1 MGGSGSKRI
10 SLNSIDNL
18 PPDIFQTY
26 LEKSKHA
33 INDQYDS
40 NTSIIYFP
48 QYAGCT
54 IYSDGGEMYK
64 ITGSTQ
70 KLFDKE
76 LTAYCKELIRRPYIT
91 VGRTVYLVENY
102 E

>member
-18 PPDIFQTY
+18 SPDIFQTY

-48 QYAGCT
+48 EIIQ
-54 IYSDGGEMYK
+54 DEMEEEIRK
-64 ITGSTQ
+64 NRDEETVQAAPIKEVKKRLIEERST
-70 KLFDKE
+70 
-76 LTAYCKELIRRPYIT
+76 
-91 VGRTVYLVENY
+91 
-102 E
+102 